1 MCRMCAC
8 VHKRLAHAALNRLQA
23 ADLSAHEL
31 GDLLSEIR
39 QADLKLQEIR
49 LAQRAE
55 CRKGD
60 TLDLVERYGK
70 YLQQFG
76 YDLELA
82 LISLER
88 FTAEAGAPPLPAA
101 VAPAATPAAANTSS
115 AGCGTDGKIAPPT
128 RSHSTRS
135 MTRSITRS
143 ITRSGLRSEPMP
155 REALPQG
162 SRFRRA
168 AHTGPVN
175 SMSITR
181 RTNHTRESEYAS
193 CCHCLRRPAHGLHG
207 PHILRWLSGFAPRR
221 GQTAQHSRV
230 SGFYGVLL
238 TTYLV
243 IVSITSILD
252 TLWHTGPRRTCELHR
267 FACTQAHAY
276 LHTTTS
282 ACK

>member
-1 MCRMCAC
+1 M
-8 VHKRLAHAALNRLQA
+8 HKRLAHAALNRLQA

-39 QADLKLQEIR
+39 QADLKLQEMR

-60 TLDLVERYGK
+60 TPDLVERYGK

-76 YDLELA
+76 YDLEIA

-88 FTAEAGAPPLPAA
+88 FTAEAGAPPSPAA
-101 VAPAATPAAANTSS
+101 VAPAATPAATNTSS
-115 AGCGTDGKIAPPT
+115 AGSANDGKVAPPK

-143 ITRSGLRSEPMP
+143 ITRSGLRSEPVP

-162 SRFRRA
+162 SRF
-168 AHTGPVN
+168 
-175 SMSITR
+175 
-181 RTNHTRESEYAS
+181 
-193 CCHCLRRPAHGLHG
+193 RRPAHGLHG

-221 GQTAQHSRV
+221 GQTAQHSHV

-243 IVSITSILD
+243 TVSITSILD
-252 TLWHTGPRRTCELHR
+252 NLWHTGPRRTCELHH
-267 FACTQAHAY
+267 FACTQAHFY
-276 LHTTTS
+276 LHTT